1 MADLAELA
9 ALRAVLEEDYETAVE
24 ILEESFPSELK
35 TFAGQVEKLGEL
47 IDEVYRRKGA
57 R

>member
-1 MADLAELA
+1 MAELAELA
-9 ALRAVLEEDYETAVE
+9 ALRAVLEEDYESAVE

-35 TFAGQVEKLGEL
+35 TFAGQVGKLGEL